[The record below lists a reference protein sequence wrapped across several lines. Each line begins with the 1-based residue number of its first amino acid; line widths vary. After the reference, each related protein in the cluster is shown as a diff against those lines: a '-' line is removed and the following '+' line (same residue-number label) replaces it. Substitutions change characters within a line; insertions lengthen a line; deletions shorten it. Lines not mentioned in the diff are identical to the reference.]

1 MAKSP
6 QAETSLVEPSL
17 GETRIA
23 KCVEAFLVALASH
36 ASPATVA
43 AYRHDLAALCAFT
56 ERREVAE
63 PAALDTHLLRAFLGS
78 ERSRGLAPR
87 SLARRRAALS
97 RFADYL
103 VKQGELADN
112 PVGLLRTPK
121 QPSHLPR
128 PVDVDALARFL
139 DTPHDGSPLG
149 ARDQAILELF
159 YSSGLRLAEL
169 AALDLKDL
177 QDSRVRVI
185 GKGGKPRQV
194 PVGRR
199 AHQALTEWL
208 VCRSA
213 LAPLNEQALFVG
225 QRGARL
231 GHRAI
236 QKRLA
241 QLSIARGLPEH
252 LHPHRLRHSFA
263 SHLLESSQ
271 DLRAVQELLGHA
283 NLSTTQVYTRLDW
296 QHLATSYDAAHPRA
310 KRDHR
315 SDNTSPGNRSPENPG
330 SKDHSPRSK
339 P

>member
-1 MAKSP
+1 MAEALP
-6 QAETSLVEPSL
+6 TEIT
-17 GETRIA
+17 IA
-23 KCVEAFLVALASH
+23 KRVEAFLAALAYH

-43 AYRHDLAALCAFT
+43 AYQHDLAALCNFT
-56 ERREVAE
+56 ERRDVTN
-63 PAALDTHLLRAFLGS
+63 PAALDTALLRAFLGS

-103 VKQGELADN
+103 VKQGVLVDN

-121 QPSHLPR
+121 QPSHLQR

-169 AALDLKDL
+169 AALDLGDL
-177 QDSRVRVI
+177 QNSRVRVI

-199 AHQALTEWL
+199 AQQALAEWL
-208 VCRSA
+208 GCRSV
-213 LAPLNEQALFVG
+213 LAPIDEQALFVG
-225 QRGARL
+225 QRGQRL

-241 QLSIARGLPEH
+241 QLSLARGLPEH

-283 NLSTTQVYTRLDW
+283 NLSTTQIYTRLDW

-310 KRDHR
+310 KR
-315 SDNTSPGNRSPENPG
+315 G
-330 SKDHSPRSK
+330 SNDSKNSPRSK